1 MMNVKTMKVRIIL
14 LFCWMLNV
22 AISVVAQIEFHVA
35 PSVYVDGKGTLESP
49 FNSIEAT
56 KQKVAKV
63 KKTRLKTL
71 SAICMVVF
79 TACQVLSVLKKM
91 TWALTATRSFHQR
104 CRNSG
109 TIYSDYFSQR
119 ICSDR
124 VVYG

>member
-22 AISVVAQIEFHVA
+22 AISVDAQIEFHVA

-63 KKTRLKTL
+63 NKNKTEDIIGYLY
-71 SAICMVVF
+71 
-79 TACQVLSVLKKM
+79 
-91 TWALTATRSFHQR
+91 
-104 CRNSG
+104 G
-109 TIYSDYFSQR
+109 GIYSLSSPVSFKENDLGFNGYSVISSTLPEFR
-119 ICSDR
+119 NNL
-124 VVYG
+124 